1 MMGDATTGASGQKAA
16 RFAAA
21 GALAAAVALAL
32 AYASEHWG
40 GLAPCELC
48 LWQRWPYWAAVPV
61 GLAALALPRF
71 GVPLAVAVAALF
83 LGNAA
88 LAAFHAGVEWKLW
101 PSPFRGCG
109 TGPGG
114 PAASIEELMA
124 RIAAAPI
131 VRCDEPAIVVGGLSM
146 AGWNAVF
153 ALAVGGA
160 LLISLVR
167 SRRTG

>member
-1 MMGDATTGASGQKAA
+1 MMGDVTGARQSQAVRVA
-16 RFAAA
+16 IA
-21 GALAAAVALAL
+21 GALAAAGALAL

-48 LWQRWPYWAAVPV
+48 LWQRWPYWAAIPL
-61 GLAALALPRF
+61 GLAALVVPRLALPLA
-71 GVPLAVAVAALF
+71 LAVALLF
-83 LGNAA
+83 LGNAG

-101 PSPFRGCG
+101 PSPFAGCG
-109 TGPGG
+109 TGPAG

-131 VRCDEPAIVVGGLSM
+131 VRCDEPAIVIAGLSM

-153 ALAVGGA
+153 ALAVGAA
-160 LLISLVR
+160 LLISLGR